1 MNDLV
6 KKDTTVIEI
15 SDSTKELIR
24 AGVSENTLRAYG
36 WALQK
41 LDEWLSA
48 ALSPRELDRCTTCRV
63 HHPSIRIRQI
73 ARNNRT
79 SRGCRQMAIE
89 QLE

>member
-24 AGVSENTLRAYG
+24 AGVSENTLKAYG

-41 LDEWLSA
+41 LDDWLSA
-48 ALSPRELDRCTTCRV
+48 ALSP
-63 HHPSIRIRQI
+63 
-73 ARNNRT
+73 AN
-79 SRGCRQMAIE
+79 
-89 QLE
+89 